1 MTNLG
6 VFLRKIRLDRRELM
20 KDMATNLGVSSAF
33 LSALENGKKKVPT
46 NFVDSFCRV
55 YNLTDSQRDDLTSA
69 AEESLQEV
77 RLNLANTTPAQHQA
91 AVSFAKALNGLTDD
105 EISQIMRVFEKRKR
119 KGEKS

>member
-33 LSALENGKKKVPT
+33 LSALENGKKKVPA

-55 YNLTDSQRDDLTSA
+55 YNLNDSQRDDLASA

-77 RLNLANTTPAQHQA
+77 RLNLVNTTPAQHQA

-105 EISQIMRVFEKRKR
+105 EISQIMRVFERRKR